1 MCGRD
6 NGSWN
11 EEECGQQVAACLG
24 CGTKGGGTFDGGGQR
39 DKMLG
44 VQGKK
49 LCV

>member
-1 MCGRD
+1 MVVGTKK
-6 NGSWN
+6 S
-11 EEECGQQVAACLG
+11 VANRSQLVGLG

-49 LCV
+49 LYV